1 MKHTLTLLAITE
13 PDTLRLH
20 PLRPGGPIGKV
31 LHAHDLPLA
40 FDLLATHGVDIVL
53 FDLSQLHLT
62 GVYSFRHLIGA
73 AATAPVI
80 LLSRMEESNLAGEL
94 LRIGAQ
100 DCLIKGQFDADT
112 LQRSIL
118 FSLQRKEKENEL
130 LQANERLHRVLQ
142 VSNDVI
148 WEWDLEAN
156 KVTRDEQRLQAL
168 FGLEPTASLDRLDA
182 WLARIHPDDRAA
194 VQALMNEVITDPRRE
209 VYEVEYRLRRA
220 DGTYLYVYDRG
231 TVVRNSDG
239 KVVRVIGAGQ
249 NITGRKQAEEKFRL
263 IFNNSPLP
271 TWVYEGGS
279 LRFLEVNPAAVR
291 TYGYSREEFLQ
302 LTGRDIRQPGSVAV
316 LEEEMAEILL
326 TGREYRSKAVHLKKG
341 GDVMAVAIT
350 AYPVD
355 YFGKAAVLVQA
366 QDITGEER
374 LRRELETSRRQRQQE
389 IMEAVMKAEEKERT
403 SIGHEIMEAVMK
415 AEEKERT
422 SIGHELH
429 DNINQILA
437 SAKLYVETA
446 LRSGE
451 EKDEYLRQG
460 VHIIDVAIQEI
471 RQLSKD
477 LVATGFRHHGLV
489 VAIQDITSLITT
501 ARGIQFHLC
510 TEGYRDE
517 ALGEG
522 HRLAL
527 YRIVQEQ
534 LNNIVKHARATEV
547 QIELYTGDGKVV
559 LRIRD
564 NGRGFDTAA
573 RPKGIG
579 LSNIASRA
587 SFYNGGMEVL
597 SAPGQGCELRVAL
610 GLGG

>member
-1 MKHTLTLLAITE
+1 MKYTLTLLAITE
-13 PDTLRLH
+13 PDTLRTH
-20 PLRPGGPIGKV
+20 PLRPDGPIGKV
-31 LHAHDLPLA
+31 LHAHDLPAA
-40 FDLLATHGVDIVL
+40 FEQLVAHAVDIIL
-53 FDLSQLHLT
+53 FDLSLLHLT
-62 GVYSFRHLIGA
+62 GTYSFRQLAGA
-73 AATAPVI
+73 AAAAPII

-94 LRIGAQ
+94 LRLGAQ

-130 LQANERLHRVLQ
+130 VQANERLHRVLQ

-148 WEWDLEAN
+148 WEWDLQAGR
-156 KVTRDEQRLQAL
+156 VTRDEQRLQAL
-168 FGLEPTASLDRLDA
+168 FGLEPSANLDSLEE
-182 WLARIHPDDRAA
+182 WMARIHPDDRGV
-194 VQALMNEVITDPRRE
+194 VQSVLQEVITNPRRD
-209 VYEVEYRLRRA
+209 VYDVEYRLRRS
-220 DGTYLYVYDRG
+220 DGTYIYVYDRG
-231 TVVRNSDG
+231 TVVRNSEG
-239 KVVRVIGAGQ
+239 AVVRVIGAGQ

-271 TWVYEGGS
+271 TWVYEAGS
-279 LRFLEVNPAAVR
+279 LRFLEVNQAAIR

-302 LTGRDIRQPGSVAV
+302 LTGRDIRQAGQAAV
-316 LEEEMAEILL
+316 LEEEVAAILH
-326 TGREYRSKAVHLKKG
+326 TGKEYRTRAVHVKNG
-341 GDVMAVAIT
+341 GEVMAVAIT

-403 SIGHEIMEAVMK
+403 SIGHE
-415 AEEKERT
+415 
-422 SIGHELH
+422 LH

-446 LRSGE
+446 LRAGE
-451 EKDEYLRQG
+451 DKDEYLRQG

-489 VAIQDITSLITT
+489 VAIQDITSLINT
-501 ARGIQFHLC
+501 ARGIRFHLC
-510 TEGYRDE
+510 TEGYEDE
-517 ALGEG
+517 ALSEG
-522 HRLAL
+522 HKLAL

-547 QIELYTGDGKVV
+547 QIELYTSDGRVV

-564 NGRGFDTAA
+564 NGRGFDTSG

-597 SAPGQGCELRVAL
+597 SAPGRGCELKVTLAL
-610 GLGG
+610 GG

>member
-13 PDTLRLH
+13 PDTIRMH
-20 PLRPGGPIGKV
+20 PLRPAPGGLTGKV
-31 LHAHDLPLA
+31 LCAHDLPLA
-40 FDLLATHGVDIVL
+40 FELLATHTIDVVL
-53 FDLSQLHLT
+53 FDLSLLHLT
-62 GVYSFRHLIGA
+62 GDYSFRRLVA
-73 AATAPVI
+73 AAAAAPVI
-80 LLSRMEESNLAGEL
+80 LLARMEESGLAGEL
-94 LRIGAQ
+94 LRLGAQ

-112 LQRSIL
+112 LERSIL
-118 FSLQRKEKENEL
+118 FSRQRKMKEGEL
-130 LQANERLHRVLQ
+130 LQANERLRRVLQ

-148 WEWDLEAN
+148 WEWDPATQ
-156 KVTRDEQRLQAL
+156 KIRRDEQRLQAL
-168 FGLEPTASLDRLDA
+168 FGLEPSACLDNTPD
-182 WLARIHPDDRAA
+182 WIARIHPCDRSR
-194 VQALMNEVITDPRRE
+194 VQDLLHEVLTSPQRDSFDI
-209 VYEVEYRLRRA
+209 EYRLDRG
-220 DGTYLYVYDRG
+220 DGTYIYVYDRG
-231 TVVRNSDG
+231 TVVRNSEG
-239 KVVRVIGAGQ
+239 VVVGVIGAGQ
-249 NITGRKQAEEKFRL
+249 NITDRKKAEEKFRL
-263 IFNNSPLP
+263 LFNHSPLP
-271 TWVYEGGS
+271 AWVYEAGS
-279 LRFLEVNPAAVR
+279 LRFLEVNAAAVR

-302 LTGRDIRQPGSVAV
+302 LTGRDIRLPAQVGVF
-316 LEEEMAEILL
+316 EEEVAGILHS
-326 TGREYRSKAVHLKKG
+326 GQEYRTRTVHLRKDG
-341 GDVMAVAIT
+341 EAIAVAIT

-374 LRRELETSRRQRQQE
+374 LRRELEANRRQRQQE
-389 IMEAVMKAEEKERT
+389 IMEAVLKAEEKERT
-403 SIGHEIMEAVMK
+403 N
-415 AEEKERT
+415 
-422 SIGHELH
+422 IGHELH

-446 LRSGE
+446 LRAGE

-489 VAIQDITSLITT
+489 VAIQDITGLIAT
-501 ARGIQFHLC
+501 ARDIRFHLC

-517 ALGEG
+517 ALSEG
-522 HRLAL
+522 HKLAL

-534 LNNIVKHARATEV
+534 MNNIVKHARATEV
-547 QIELYTGDGKVV
+547 LIELLTDEGKVF

-587 SFYNGGMEVL
+587 SFYNGTMEVR
-597 SAPGQGCELRVAL
+597 SAPGQGCELRVMLAL
-610 GLGG
+610 GG

>member
-1 MKHTLTLLAITE
+1 
-13 PDTLRLH
+13 
-20 PLRPGGPIGKV
+20 V
-31 LHAHDLPLA
+31 LYAHDLPLA
-40 FDLLATHGVDIVL
+40 FDLLATHKVDIVL
-53 FDLSQLHLT
+53 FDLSLLHLT
-62 GVYSFRHLIGA
+62 GTYSFRHLLGA
-73 AATAPVI
+73 AAAAPLI
-80 LLSRMEESNLAGEL
+80 LLSRMEESGLAGEL
-94 LRIGAQ
+94 LRLGAQ
-100 DCLIKGQFDADT
+100 DCLVKGQFDTDT
-112 LQRSIL
+112 LQRAIL
-118 FSLQRKEKENEL
+118 FSRQRKMKEAEL
-130 LQANERLHRVLQ
+130 LQTNERLHRVLQ

-148 WEWDLEAN
+148 WEWDPAAGIVL
-156 KVTRDEQRLQAL
+156 RDEQRLQAL
-168 FGLEPTASLDRLDA
+168 FGLDPSDRLDRLEE
-182 WLARIHPDDRAA
+182 WIARIHPDDRAR
-194 VQALMNEVITDPRRE
+194 VEALLHEVVTNPRRE
-209 VYEVEYRLRRA
+209 VYEAEYRLCRGN
-220 DGTYLYVYDRG
+220 GTYIYVYDRG
-231 TVVRNSDG
+231 TAVRNEEG

-249 NITGRKQAEEKFRL
+249 DITGRKQAEEKFRL

-271 TWVYEGGS
+271 TWVYEAGS
-279 LRFLEVNPAAVR
+279 LRFLEVNPAAIR

-302 LTGRDIRQPGSVAV
+302 LTGRDIRSPGAVAV
-316 LEEEMAEILL
+316 LEEEVATI
-326 TGREYRSKAVHLKKG
+326 VHTRKEFRTRALHLRKG
-341 GDVMAVAIT
+341 GEPIAVATT

-403 SIGHEIMEAVMK
+403 SIGHE
-415 AEEKERT
+415 
-422 SIGHELH
+422 LH
-429 DNINQILA
+429 DNVNQILA

-446 LRSGE
+446 LRAGE

-489 VAIQDITSLITT
+489 VAIQDITGLIAT
-501 ARGIQFHLC
+501 ARGIRFQLC
-510 TEGYRDE
+510 TDAFDEE
-517 ALGEG
+517 ALTEG

-534 LNNIVKHARATEV
+534 LNNIVKHAHATTV
-547 QIELYTGDGKVV
+547 QIELYTSKAKAV

-587 SFYNGGMEVL
+587 SFYNGSMEVL
-597 SAPGQGCELRVAL
+597 SAPGQGCELKVVLAL
-610 GLGG
+610 GG

>member
-1 MKHTLTLLAITE
+1 MKHTTALTLLAITE
-13 PDTLRLH
+13 PDTLRMH
-20 PLRPGGPIGKV
+20 PLRPNGLIGKV
-31 LHAHDLPLA
+31 LHAPDLPVA
-40 FDLLATHGVDIVL
+40 FHLLATHSIDVVL
-53 FDLSQLHLT
+53 FDLSLLHLT
-62 GVYSFRHLIGA
+62 GDYSFRRLVGA
-73 AATAPVI
+73 AAAAPLV
-80 LLSRMEESNLAGEL
+80 LLSRLEESGLAGEL
-94 LRIGAQ
+94 LRLGAQ

-112 LQRSIL
+112 LERSIL
-118 FSLQRKEKENEL
+118 FSRQRKTKENEL
-130 LQANERLHRVLQ
+130 LQTNERLHRVLQ

-148 WEWDLEAN
+148 WEWDLAAD
-156 KVTRDEQRLQAL
+156 KVSRDEQRLQAL
-168 FGLEPTASLDRLDA
+168 FGLEPSDHLDSLDE
-182 WLARIHPDDRAA
+182 WTARIHPDDRKTVQDVLNA
-194 VQALMNEVITDPRRE
+194 VIANPQRD
-209 VYEVEYRLRRA
+209 VYEVEYRLRRR
-220 DGTYLYVYDRG
+220 DGTYIYVYDRG
-231 TVVRNSDG
+231 TVVRNAEG

-271 TWVYEGGS
+271 TWVYEAGS
-279 LRFLEVNPAAVR
+279 LRFLEVNPAAIR

-302 LTGRDIRQPGSVAV
+302 LTGRDIRLPGQVAV
-316 LEEEMAEILL
+316 LEEEVAEILH
-326 TGREYRSKAVHLKKG
+326 TGQEYRTKAVHLKKG
-341 GDVMAVAIT
+341 GEIMAVAIT

-403 SIGHEIMEAVMK
+403 SIGHE
-415 AEEKERT
+415 
-422 SIGHELH
+422 LH

-446 LRSGE
+446 LRAGE
-451 EKDEYLRQG
+451 EKDEYLRQA
-460 VHIIDVAIQEI
+460 VHIVDVAIQEI

-489 VAIQDITSLITT
+489 VAIEDISALITT
-501 ARGIQFHLC
+501 ARGIRFQLNTDSFD
-510 TEGYRDE
+510 EE
-517 ALGEG
+517 ALSEG
-522 HRLAL
+522 HKLAL

-547 QIELYTGDGKVV
+547 QIELYTSEGTAV

-564 NGRGFDTAA
+564 NGRGFDTAV

-587 SFYNGGMEVL
+587 SFYNGAMEVL
-597 SAPGQGCELRVAL
+597 SAPGQGCELRVTLAL
-610 GLGG
+610 GG

>member
-1 MKHTLTLLAITE
+1 MKHTTALTLLALTE
-13 PDTLRLH
+13 PETLRMH
-20 PLRPGGPIGKV
+20 PIRSHGLIGKV
-31 LHAHDLPLA
+31 LHAHDLPVA
-40 FDLLATHGVDIVL
+40 FNLLATHAVDVVL
-53 FDLSQLHLT
+53 FDLSLLHLT
-62 GVYSFRHLIGA
+62 GAYSFRHLLGA
-73 AATAPVI
+73 AAAAPVV
-80 LLSRMEESNLAGEL
+80 LLSRLEESGLAGEL
-94 LRIGAQ
+94 LRLGAQ

-112 LQRSIL
+112 LERSIL
-118 FSLQRKEKENEL
+118 FSLQRKSKENEL
-130 LQANERLHRVLQ
+130 LQTNERLHRVLQ

-148 WEWDLEAN
+148 WEWDLPAG

-168 FGLEPTASLDRLDA
+168 FGLEPSDRLDQLDE
-182 WLARIHPDDRAA
+182 WMARIHPDDRQA
-194 VQALMNEVITDPRRE
+194 VQDLLHEVITNPRRE
-209 VYEVEYRLRRA
+209 VYDVEYRLRRA
-220 DGTYLYVYDRG
+220 DGSYIYVYDRG
-231 TVVRNSDG
+231 VVVRNGDG
-239 KVVRVIGAGQ
+239 KVTRVIGAGQ
-249 NITGRKQAEEKFRL
+249 NTTGRKQAEEKFRL
-263 IFNNSPLP
+263 IFNHNPVP
-271 TWVYEGGS
+271 TWLYEAGS
-279 LRFLEVNPAAVR
+279 LRFLEVNPAAMR

-302 LTGRDIRQPGSVAV
+302 MTGRDIRLPGQVTV
-316 LEEEMAEILL
+316 LEEEVAEILH
-326 TGREYRSKAVHLKKG
+326 TGKEYRTKAVHLRKDG
-341 GDVMAVAIT
+341 EVMAVAIT

-374 LRRELETSRRQRQQE
+374 LRRELEASRRQRQQ
-389 IMEAVMKAEEKERT
+389 
-403 SIGHEIMEAVMK
+403 EIMEAVMK

-446 LRSGE
+446 LRAGE

-489 VAIQDITSLITT
+489 VAIEDITALIAA
-501 ARGIQFHLC
+501 ARDIRFQLC
-510 TEGYRDE
+510 SEGFDE
-517 ALGEG
+517 DALSEG
-522 HRLAL
+522 HKLAL
-527 YRIVQEQ
+527 YRMVQEQ
-534 LNNIVKHARATEV
+534 LNNVVKHSGATEV
-547 QIELYTGDGKVV
+547 QIELYTTEDTAV

-564 NGRGFDTAA
+564 NGRGFNTAV

-587 SFYNGGMEVL
+587 SFYNGSMEVL
-597 SAPGQGCELRVAL
+597 SAPGKGCELKVAL

>member
-1 MKHTLTLLAITE
+1 
-13 PDTLRLH
+13 
-20 PLRPGGPIGKV
+20 
-31 LHAHDLPLA
+31 HAHDLPAA
-40 FDLLATHGVDIVL
+40 FDLLSAHRVDIIL
-53 FDLSQLHLT
+53 FDLSLLHLT
-62 GVYSFRHLIGA
+62 GTYSFRHLVVA
-73 AATAPVI
+73 AAAAPII

-94 LRIGAQ
+94 LRLGAQ

-130 LQANERLHRVLQ
+130 VQANERLHRVLQ

-148 WEWDLEAN
+148 WEWDLQAGT
-156 KVTRDEQRLQAL
+156 VTRDEQRLQAL
-168 FGLEPTASLDRLDA
+168 FGLEPSANLDSLEE
-182 WLARIHPDDRAA
+182 WMTRIHPDDRGV
-194 VQALMNEVITDPRRE
+194 VQAVLQQVITNPRRD
-209 VYEVEYRLRRA
+209 VYDVEYRLRRS
-220 DGTYLYVYDRG
+220 DGTYIYVYDRG
-231 TVVRNSDG
+231 TVVRNSEG
-239 KVVRVIGAGQ
+239 AVVRVIGAGQ

-271 TWVYEGGS
+271 TWVYEAGS
-279 LRFLEVNPAAVR
+279 LRFLEVNQAAIR

-302 LTGRDIRQPGSVAV
+302 LTGRHIRQSGQAAV
-316 LEEEMAEILL
+316 LEEEVAEILH
-326 TGREYRSKAVHLKKG
+326 TGKEYRTRAVHVKKG
-341 GDVMAVAIT
+341 GEVMAVAIT

-403 SIGHEIMEAVMK
+403 SIGHE
-415 AEEKERT
+415 
-422 SIGHELH
+422 LH

-446 LRSGE
+446 LRAGAD
-451 EKDEYLRQG
+451 KDEYLRQG

-501 ARGIQFHLC
+501 ARGIHFQLC
-510 TEGYRDE
+510 TEGYEDA
-517 ALGEG
+517 ALSEG
-522 HRLAL
+522 HKLAL

-547 QIELYTGDGKVV
+547 QIELYTSEERVV

-564 NGRGFDTAA
+564 NGRGFDTSA

-597 SAPGQGCELRVAL
+597 SAPGRGCELKVTLAL
-610 GLGG
+610 GG